1 MENTTVVRVEAFD
14 TATKKLG
21 RWTEAN
27 RFEVRA
33 RRGYAVLDLRALPEG
48 DVEVR
53 VDAERSTLRL
63 LLPDNAVVDQ
73 WDLRVTGR
81 GGVKDRERPATTGG
95 FTVKLVGEIRHGEIR
110 VTRGGV
116 ATLTTMFSREF
127 VEDVRRA
134 HREGGVPT
142 VHDPRPVG

>member
-1 MENTTVVRVEAFD
+1 MEITTTERVEAFH

-33 RRGYAVLDLRALPEG
+33 RRGYAILDLRAVPEG

-53 VDAERSTLRL
+53 IDAERSSLRL

-73 WDLRVTGR
+73 WDLRVVGR
-81 GGVKDRERPATTGG
+81 GGVKDRERTIATGG
-95 FTVKLVGEIRHGEIR
+95 FTVKLVGEIRHGEVK

-116 ATLTTMFSREF
+116 ATLAAMFSSEF

-142 VHDPRPVG
+142 VHDPRPAL